1 LKIVITPSGYKESL
15 SAKESAEIIAKG
27 VRRILPDAEIAEVP
41 LGDGDEIDRVPATGL
56 TGNPIES
63 HFGIFTDDD
72 GKKVAVLEM
81 AAAAGLRLKT

>member
-1 LKIVITPSGYKESL
+1 MKIVITPSGFEEIL
-15 SAKESAEIIAKG
+15 SAKEAAEIIAIG

-41 LGDGDEIDRVPATGL
+41 LGDGGEIHQVPATGL

-72 GKKVAVLEM
+72 EKKIAVLEM
-81 AAAAGLRLKT
+81 APAGLRLKM